1 MNIEGE
7 ELRKTVA
14 AALPDLPEDSE
25 ATGANAGRQ
34 RLSEAGL
41 TVMALGDMV
50 QIANVRFGS
59 TARRAGWEQGWDVE
73 EVLVPNP
80 SRPSEFWVYIPA
92 LAILALIWAMQGR
105 RMRRN
110 GAAAPAIA

>member
-1 MNIEGE
+1 KCSWLEVILLLLVTFALFRPDWFMNHIAPKYESRPASQVYEVAAELPSGGRFVAVLTGMNIEGD

-41 TVMALGDMV
+41 TIMALGDMV
-50 QIANVRFGS
+50 QIAN
-59 TARRAGWEQGWDVE
+59 
-73 EVLVPNP
+73 
-80 SRPSEFWVYIPA
+80 
-92 LAILALIWAMQGR
+92 
-105 RMRRN
+105 
-110 GAAAPAIA
+110 